1 MLRRVC
7 GSGLAAFALVG
18 IAATLAA
25 QQGASRTIRVDG
37 SSTVAP
43 IMFAAEE
50 LYRAK
55 NAGVSITVG
64 VSGTGGGFKRFLESQ
79 PDLRTDISN
88 ASRPIKSSE
97 LTMAKERGIE
107 FIELPIALDGIAIVV
122 NPANKFCEQLT
133 LEELKRIWSANSPV
147 TNWKDIRAGFPDLPL
162 KLYGPGTDSG
172 TYDFFVET
180 VLVKERCRADY
191 TANESDNILV
201 QGIAGDRGALGYFGY
216 SYYEAN
222 KAKIKLLAV
231 DNGDGKPIAPSLET
245 IRSGAYHPLSR
256 PLFLYVSTPA
266 AQRAEVRG
274 FLEFLFA
281 NAPKIVEH
289 KRVNYVSLSPALYE
303 ESLRRLRE
311 GVAGTVFPDGHAA
324 GKSLEQWYLGAAAP
338 EHP

>member
-1 MLRRVC
+1 MKTSR
-7 GSGLAAFALVG
+7 SALVTAVASVLMSG
-18 IAATLAA
+18 VALA
-25 QQGASRTIRVDG
+25 QQKESNEIRIDG

-55 NAGVSITVG
+55 NTGVAVTVG
-64 VSGTGGGFKRFLESQ
+64 VSGTGGGFKKFLEAQ
-79 PDLRTDISN
+79 PDLRTDLSD
-88 ASRPIKSSE
+88 ASRPIKASE
-97 LTMAKERGIE
+97 LKLAKERGVD

-122 NPANKFCEQLT
+122 HPANKFCDHLT
-133 LEELKRIWSANSPV
+133 LTELKRIWSAENPI

-172 TYDFFVET
+172 TYDYFNET
-180 VLVKERCRADY
+180 VLGESKCRGDY

-201 QGIAGDRGALGYFGY
+201 QGIAGDRGALGYFGF

-222 KAKIKLLAV
+222 KNRIQIVAV
-231 DNGDGKPIAPSLET
+231 DNGDGKPVTPSLDA

-256 PLFLYVSTPA
+256 PLFVYANAQA
-266 AQRAEVRG
+266 AQRESVRS
-274 FLEFLFA
+274 FLEFLFN

-289 KRVNYVSLSPALYE
+289 KRVNYVSLGPALYQ
-303 ESLRRLRE
+303 ESLRRLHE
-311 GVAGTVFPDGHAA
+311 GVLGTVFPDGHAA
-324 GKSLEQWYLGAAAP
+324 GKSLEQWYLEPKAP